1 MVAAAPSDELAYP
14 LKAVRL
20 GIDTHQELV
29 VYLRRNSHVCR
40 SEGFSSS
47 NRVHIRIGDRW
58 ILATLSIIDNDK
70 LLQPGEMG
78 LSESAWKKLN
88 PAPDSEAQIR
98 HPDPVVS
105 LSHLRHKIYG
115 NRLNQLQTQAII
127 DDIVAGRY
135 ADVHLSSFVTSCAG
149 NSMNLDE
156 IIALTTAMLKSG
168 HQLEWG
174 KKLIVDK
181 HCVGGL
187 AGNRTTPIVVAIVT
201 ACGGIMPKTS
211 SRAITSPAGTA
222 DTMAT
227 MTRVNLELSTLQ
239 EVVKDLG
246 GCLAWGGSINLSPA
260 DDILIRIERMLDL
273 DSEGQMVASVLS
285 KKAAAG
291 STHVLI
297 DIPIGP
303 TAKVRSLEAADLL
316 SEYLIKTGQALNLDV
331 RVMYTDGTQPVG
343 RGIGPALEAH
353 DLLAVLR
360 NKQDAPQDLRTRS
373 LTLAAELLEIAGLCE
388 SGKGLTLATSTLDSG
403 QALQKFMAICD
414 AQGGFTEPGVA
425 PYEYNWISKVTGKV
439 NGIDNRQLSQL
450 AKLAGAPEDPT
461 AGVTLNIE
469 LGQLITA
476 GQLLLTIHAESPGEL
491 QYAVTFLEAQANI
504 IEITDEP
511 TTDF

>member
-1 MVAAAPSDELAYP
+1 MVAAVVADGLAYP
-14 LKAVRL
+14 LKPVRL
-20 GIDTHQELV
+20 GIDTHQEMV

-40 SEGFSSS
+40 SEGFTSS
-47 NRVHIRIGDRW
+47 NRVHIR
-58 ILATLSIIDNDK
+58 
-70 LLQPGEMG
+70 QPGEMG

-88 PAPDSEAQIR
+88 PTADSVAQIS
-98 HPDPVVS
+98 HPNPVTS
-105 LSHLRHKIYG
+105 LSYLRHKVYG
-115 NRLNQLQTQAII
+115 HRLNEHQTQAII

-135 ADVHLSSFVTSCAG
+135 SDVHLSSFVTSCAG
-149 NSMNLDE
+149 NAMNLDE
-156 IIALTTAMLKSG
+156 IIALTKAMLKSG
-168 HQLEWG
+168 QQLKWG
-174 KKLIVDK
+174 TDCVVDK

-201 ACGGIMPKTS
+201 ACGGVMPKTS

-227 MTRVNLELSTLQ
+227 MTQVDLKLNTLQ
-239 EVVKDLG
+239 KVVKEQG

-303 TAKVRSLEAADLL
+303 TAKVRSPEAADLL
-316 SEYLIKTGQALNLDV
+316 SSYLKKTGQALGLDV
-331 RVMYTDGTQPVG
+331 RIIRTDGTQPVG

-360 NKQDAPQDLRTRS
+360 NKEDAPKDLRNRA
-373 LTLAAELLEIAGLCE
+373 LTLAAELLEMANLSEPGQGLA
-388 SGKGLTLATSTLDSG
+388 LAASTLDSG
-403 QALQKFMAICD
+403 LALKKFMAICE

-425 PYEYNWISKVTGKV
+425 PYKYNWISKVSGKV
-439 NGIDNRQLSQL
+439 TGIDNRQLSQL

-461 AGVTLNIE
+461 AGVTLNVE
-469 LGQLITA
+469 LNEQITP
-476 GQLLLTIHAESPGEL
+476 GQLLLTVHADSPGEL
-491 QYAVTFLEAQANI
+491 QYAVNFLEAQANI
-504 IEITDEP
+504 IEISNEP

>member
-1 MVAAAPSDELAYP
+1 MVAALASDGLAYP

-40 SEGFSSS
+40 SEGFTSS
-47 NRVHIRIGDRW
+47 NRVHIRIDHRW
-58 ILATLSIIDNDK
+58 ILATLCIIDNEQ

-88 PAPDSEAQIR
+88 PVPTSEAQIS
-98 HPDPVVS
+98 HPNPVVS
-105 LSHLRHKIYG
+105 LSHLRHKVYG
-115 NRLNQLQTQAII
+115 HRLNEVQTQAII

-149 NSMNLDE
+149 NAMNLDE
-156 IIALTTAMLKSG
+156 IIALTKAMLKSG
-168 HQLEWG
+168 QQLKWD
-174 KKLIVDK
+174 KSCVVDK

-187 AGNRTTPIVVAIVT
+187 AGNRTTPIVVALVT
-201 ACGGIMPKTS
+201 ACGGVMPKTS

-222 DTMAT
+222 DTLAT
-227 MTRVNLELSTLQ
+227 MTQVDLKLTTLQ
-239 EVVKDLG
+239 KVVKEQG

-273 DSEGQMVASVLS
+273 DNEGQMVASVLS

-303 TAKVRSLEAADLL
+303 TAKVRSQEAADLL

-331 RVMYTDGTQPVG
+331 RILRTDGTQPVG

-360 NKQDAPQDLRTRS
+360 NQADAPKDLRNRS
-373 LTLAAELLEIAGLCE
+373 LTLAAELLEMANLSEPGQGLA
-388 SGKGLTLATSTLDSG
+388 LATATLDSG
-403 QALQKFMAICD
+403 LALTKFMAICK
-414 AQGGFTEPGVA
+414 AQGGFKEPGVA
-425 PYEYNWISKVTGKV
+425 PYKYNWVSKVAGRV
-439 NGIDNRQLSQL
+439 ASIDNRQLSQL

-461 AGVTLNIE
+461 AGVTLHLE
-469 LGQLITA
+469 LNQTIKPDQLI
-476 GQLLLTIHAESPGEL
+476 LTLHAESPGEL
-491 QYAVTFLEAQANI
+491 QYAITFLETQAKI
-504 IEITDEP
+504 IEITHE
-511 TTDF
+511 

>member
-1 MVAAAPSDELAYP
+1 MVAALASDGLAYP

-40 SEGFSSS
+40 SEGFTSS
-47 NRVHIRIGDRW
+47 NRVHIRIDDRW
-58 ILATLSIIDNDK
+58 ILATLCIIDNDQ

-88 PAPDSEAQIR
+88 PAPTSEAQIS
-98 HPDPVVS
+98 HPNPVVS
-105 LSHLRHKIYG
+105 LSHLRHKVYG
-115 NRLNQLQTQAII
+115 HRLNEVQTQAII

-149 NSMNLDE
+149 NAMNLDE
-156 IIALTTAMLKSG
+156 IIALTKAMLKSG
-168 HQLEWG
+168 QQLKWD
-174 KKLIVDK
+174 KSCVVDK

-187 AGNRTTPIVVAIVT
+187 AGNRTTPIVVALVT
-201 ACGGIMPKTS
+201 ACGGVMPKTS

-222 DTMAT
+222 DTLAT
-227 MTRVNLELSTLQ
+227 MTQVDLKLTTLQ
-239 EVVKDLG
+239 KVVKEQG

-303 TAKVRSLEAADLL
+303 TAKVRSQEAADLL

-331 RVMYTDGTQPVG
+331 RILRTDGTQPVG

-360 NKQDAPQDLRTRS
+360 NQADAPKDLRNRS
-373 LTLAAELLEIAGLCE
+373 LTLAAELLEMANLSEPGQGLA
-388 SGKGLTLATSTLDSG
+388 LATATLDSG
-403 QALQKFMAICD
+403 LALTKFMAICE
-414 AQGGFTEPGVA
+414 AQGGFKEPGVA
-425 PYEYNWISKVTGKV
+425 PYKYNWVSKVAGRV
-439 NGIDNRQLSQL
+439 ASIDNRQLSQL

-461 AGVTLNIE
+461 AGVTLHLE
-469 LGQLITA
+469 LNQTIKPDQLI
-476 GQLLLTIHAESPGEL
+476 LTLHAESPGEL
-491 QYAVTFLEAQANI
+491 QYAITFLETQAKI
-504 IEITDEP
+504 IEITHE
-511 TTDF
+511 